1 MRFEKSFE
9 VGAPVTDTWAL
20 LMDVLRVVPCLP
32 GARLVDEVGPDA
44 WKAEVR

>member
-9 VGAPVTDTWAL
+9 VGAPVTDTWAV
-20 LMDVLRVVPCLP
+20 LMDVPRVVPCLP
-32 GARLVDEVGPDA
+32 SARLVDEVGPDA